1 MTVIRTATLLSV
13 LALGSTG
20 LRAQG
25 APLELAATIELPA
38 VKGRIDHLALDP
50 EGNRLFVAALGNDT
64 LEVVDVKAVQ
74 HERSV
79 PGFGEPQDVRYVPR
93 LDRIYVS
100 NGSADRLDILDGTSL
115 ARIKTVEGLKDADN
129 LRYEVAT
136 GRVYVGYGKGAIRI
150 LDAESGKSVAD
161 IRLAGHPESFALE
174 GRGTRIFA
182 NVPPARQVAVVDR
195 AKGSV
200 VATWAVPGAAANYP
214 MALDEDARR
223 LFVGARKPAL
233 LLVYDTESG
242 RVVARQPIGGDVDDI
257 FFDAAR
263 KLLYV
268 ICGEGRID
276 VIRQDDPDHYSPVAR
291 VPTAPGAR
299 TGLLVTET
307 GMLYVAAPARASSPA
322 RLLGYRLR

>member
-1 MTVIRTATLLSV
+1 MTAIQTATLLTVLV
-13 LALGSTG
+13 LASTD

-50 EGNRLFVAALGNDT
+50 KGDRLFIAALGNDT
-64 LEVVDVKAVQ
+64 LEVADAKAGR
-74 HERSV
+74 HARSV
-79 PGFGEPQDVRYVPR
+79 RGFGEPQDVRFVPR
-93 LDRIYVS
+93 LNRIYVS
-100 NGSADRLDILDGTSL
+100 NGSANRLDILDGTSL
-115 ARIKTVEGLKDADN
+115 ARVKTVEGLEDADN

-150 LDAESGKSVAD
+150 LDSESGESLGD

-174 GRGTRIFA
+174 ERGARVFV
-182 NVPPARQVAVVDR
+182 NVPSARQVAVLDR

-200 VATWAVPGAAANYP
+200 VATWDVPRATGNYP
-214 MALDEDARR
+214 MALDETGRR
-223 LFVGARKPAL
+223 LFVGARKPAVL
-233 LLVYDTESG
+233 LIYDTETG
-242 RVVARQPIGGDVDDI
+242 KVVARQPIGGDVDDI
-257 FFDAAR
+257 FFDSAR

-276 VIRQDDPDHYSPVAR
+276 VIRQDDPDHYSPIAK

-299 TGLLVTET
+299 TGLLVMEA
-307 GMLYVAAPARASSPA
+307 GMLYVAAPARGSSPA